1 MKKEQEIIDKNQAIE
16 TIKPIFEK
24 YNSFS
29 KDHDRSNTFS
39 PVFNNCNNDFIKR
52 LKE

>member
-1 MKKEQEIIDKNQAIE
+1 MRRKRQN
-16 TIKPIFEK
+16 
-24 YNSFS
+24 
-29 KDHDRSNTFS
+29 HDRSNTIS